1 MPPPPIEPRPGRGR
15 LFVDAEAKVTAALRG
30 LGLDRAEANRC
41 GTEMLAWL
49 DDVATA
55 DDILQ
60 AIRRFPLERRP
71 VDLPDGITL
80 PRLPAASARKVAA
93 AILAERDSLG
103 GGFTTIGQVAA
114 IPDVD
119 EVALA
124 QLIHVGCSLG
134 GQRPP
139 GPIIGVMLPLRIETR
154 FTAPAGPALPWT
166 LRLRV
171 IPDAPSLDRHLAVPA
186 KEELDAL
193 ETMWINAAGDL
204 TTEVGKAQWRR
215 FANQVGA
222 ARAAWLA
229 RSFPAQIVGGT
240 VTIDRPAVTRDDLGT
255 SQVAGL
261 PATIEIWMARGGADP
276 VNVDTLIVDRQRLA
290 LDFPDPST
298 NETRW
303 WTSFQEAK
311 AVGLGTEIDL
321 GPARPDDIDVVYA
334 VGIGDIE
341 PGGVFADHRDAGVLG
356 VLPPGA
362 PTNTVAGDPAA
373 DLARDPDTWRMLLV
387 SPPAQPGAEAVSAAL
402 TGKPGL
408 LAPLPGGEMDDA
420 PVNAAMV
427 AALWPALWGHAL
439 KDVWGLGDDAFPIG
453 AWAADN
459 LVPEGP
465 LPAVRIGD
473 QPFGLLPATSLRR
486 WVAEQGDPAVE
497 ARLVPFA
504 RDVRRRWAEAAEA
517 TGTSIGAHT
526 DRLLDLVGRVPLS
539 RGYAWRWMVPLEN
552 VAAITWGVDGGV
564 TWPNLV
570 NWWDAL
576 GAPVLQFGRSPA
588 RRYGTLGWP
597 QDLDL
602 PLVEPDNL
610 PRNMTLRDAIVRIA
624 SFPPSQF
631 ASEGGLRELFPELP
645 NSLLL
650 RLLIH
655 AALVNGAEVARWA
668 QKVHGPMLDP
678 IWFDSKVK
686 PVIAAWGQQYAPS
699 LLGADPA
706 SEQLERGKVGTFELA
721 QAPAATLERV
731 LRATLDSAMYR
742 IDPWV
747 IGVAWRRLRTL
758 EAATLAPRFR
768 LGAYGWVDA
777 PRPRSVLAPPD
788 EFFHAPSEAQAL
800 TTVILRDRALY
811 DDEPTR
817 WQIDMASDG
826 VRLAKALADEVSVGA
841 HLSEAVGRAVER
853 AVGDR
858 SKVESLRAQF
868 PIRTE
873 HAGRRTC
880 DGLAVLR
887 RVASNPGSLALAPGQ
902 LAALAE
908 LAEAV
913 DTYGDLLVA
922 DAVHDVVS
930 GRAALA
936 GAAMEA
942 AAALS
947 APPDLGVLRT
957 QRGGRA
963 VTSTVFVALPDG
975 AAPAAVDAHTS
986 PGRLAEPAVADALIA
1001 LTGAGSDA
1009 PWTWT
1014 VRDDTDAVIASVS
1027 LDDLG
1032 LEPIDTLSLAPG
1044 DLATIVLDHQ
1054 PGDHASPATLD
1065 AHLQARRLADILGS
1079 TPAAPVD
1086 LTVDATNPSGAAVQA
1101 EVLARYTA
1109 VHGLA
1114 VTAQAALA
1122 ASQGASEP
1130 DQRVALVDAVRWG
1143 ITPMRADDAA
1153 LATLVARASAALSDR
1168 IATAPTVADAANLT
1182 LVALARAL
1190 AELVAPG
1197 GRLPVLS
1204 RVALDQLPALA
1215 AEPPAAGAAL
1225 DPGWL
1230 EVVAA
1235 VRVPLARL
1243 EAFQRERELLGH
1255 TPFAAWGNRPGDP
1268 WQTSSGQPDATGLA
1282 PTTRLLACFGPPDVL
1297 TPGAAPT
1304 RPVALAVLDSWGEVI
1319 PATDQG
1325 TTTAFHFDAPGSRA
1339 PQGILV
1345 AVPPDPAQP
1354 MDAATLVDIV
1364 AETRELA
1371 RARAATAKDLDRW
1384 SAGAPLT
1391 MLPANVPG
1399 AVPVDRV

>member
-1 MPPPPIEPRPGRGR
+1 MPPPIEPPPGRGR
-15 LFVDAEAKVTAALRG
+15 LSVDAGAKVTAALRG
-30 LGLDRAEANRC
+30 LGLDRAEARRC
-41 GTEMLAWL
+41 ITEMLTWL
-49 DDVATA
+49 NEVTDA
-55 DDILQ
+55 DGILR
-60 AIRRFPLERRP
+60 AIRRFPLDKRP
-71 VDLPDGITL
+71 VDPPGGITL
-80 PRLPAASARKVAA
+80 PRLPQPGARKVAA
-93 AILAERDSLG
+93 AILAGRASLG
-103 GGFTTIGQVAA
+103 DSFTTVEQVAA
-114 IPDVD
+114 IPGID

-134 GQRPP
+134 GELPP
-139 GPIIGVMLPLRIETR
+139 GPVVGVMLPLRIETR
-154 FTAPAGPALPWT
+154 FSEPAGPGRPWT

-171 IPDAPSLDRHLAVPA
+171 IPDAPSLDRHLAVPTT
-186 KEELDAL
+186 EELDAL
-193 ETMWINAAGDL
+193 ETMWVNAAADL
-204 TTEVGKAQWRR
+204 TTEAGKAQWRR

-229 RSFPAQIVGGT
+229 RSFPARIVDGAI
-240 VTIDRPAVTRDDLGT
+240 TIDRPAVTRDDLGT

-261 PATIEIWMARGGADP
+261 PAVIEIWMGRGGEDP
-276 VNVDTLIVDRQRLA
+276 VKVDTLTVDERRLG
-290 LDFPDPST
+290 LDFPDPAT

-303 WTSFQEAK
+303 WTSFREAK
-311 AVGLGTEIDL
+311 AAGLGTEIDVGL
-321 GPARPDDIDVVYA
+321 DRPDDIDVVYA
-334 VGIGDIE
+334 VGIGDTE

-373 DLARDPDTWRMLLV
+373 DLARDPDTWRTLLV

-408 LAPLPGGEMDDA
+408 LAPLPGGEIDDA

-427 AALWPALWGHAL
+427 AALWPALWGHGL
-439 KDVWGLGDDAFPIG
+439 KDVWGLGDDAFPVG

-486 WVAEQGDPAVE
+486 WAAQPDDPPVE

-504 RDVRRRWAEAAEA
+504 RDVRRGWAEAAGA
-517 TGTSIGAHT
+517 AGTSIGADT
-526 DRLLDLVGRVPLS
+526 ERLLDLIGRVPLS
-539 RGYAWRWMVPLEN
+539 RGYAWRWMVPLET

-564 TWPNLV
+564 SWPNLV
-570 NWWDAL
+570 SWWDAL
-576 GAPVLQFGRSPA
+576 AAPVLTLGRSPA

-597 QDLDL
+597 QDLGL

-610 PRNMTLRDAIVRIA
+610 PRDMTLSDAIVRIA
-624 SFPPSQF
+624 SFPPSLF
-631 ASEGGLRELFPELP
+631 ASERGLRELFPELP

-650 RLLIH
+650 RLLIQ
-655 AALVNGAEVARWA
+655 AALVNAAEVARWA
-668 QKVHGPMLDP
+668 GNVHGPMLDP
-678 IWFDSKVK
+678 IRFDDKVK
-686 PVIAAWGQQYAPS
+686 PVIAAWGQQYVPS

-706 SEQLERGKVGTFELA
+706 SEQLKRGNAGTFELA

-747 IGVAWRRLRTL
+747 IGIAWRRLRTL
-758 EAATLAPRFR
+758 EAATAAPRFR

-777 PRPRSVLAPPD
+777 PRPRSVMAPPD

-800 TTVILRDRALY
+800 TTAILRDRALY

-826 VRLAKALADEVSVGA
+826 IRLAKALADEVRVGA

-858 SKVESLRAQF
+858 LKVESLRAQF

-887 RVASNPGSLALAPGQ
+887 RAASNPGSLLLSPGQ
-902 LAALAE
+902 LAGIAE
-908 LAEAV
+908 IAEAV

-942 AAALS
+942 AAGLGT
-947 APPDLGVLRT
+947 PPDLGVLRT

-963 VTSTVFVALPDG
+963 VTSTVLVALPDG
-975 AAPAAVDAHTS
+975 AAPAAIDAHTS
-986 PGRLAEPAVADALIA
+986 PGRLAEPAIADALIA
-1001 LTGAGSDA
+1001 LTGAGSGA
-1009 PWTWT
+1009 AWTWT
-1014 VRDDTDAVIASVS
+1014 VHDDTDAVIASVP

-1054 PGDHASPATLD
+1054 PGHHVSPAALD

-1079 TPAAPVD
+1079 TPAAPAD
-1086 LTVDATNPSGAAVQA
+1086 LTADASNPAGTAVQA

-1109 VHGLA
+1109 IHGLA

-1122 ASQGASEP
+1122 AAQAASEAA
-1130 DQRVALVDAVRWG
+1130 QRTALLDAARWG

-1153 LATLVARASAALSDR
+1153 LATLVARASAALADR
-1168 IATAPTVADAANLT
+1168 IATAPAVADAASLT

-1215 AEPPAAGAAL
+1215 SEPPAAGVAL

-1235 VRVPLARL
+1235 VRAPLARL
-1243 EAFQRERELLGH
+1243 EAFQRERELLGR

-1268 WQTSSGQPDATGLA
+1268 WQADPGPPDPTGLA

-1319 PATDQG
+1319 PATGQA

-1339 PQGILV
+1339 PQAILI

-1354 MDAATLVDIV
+1354 MDVATLVDV
-1364 AETRELA
+1364 VVETRELA
-1371 RARAATAKDLDRW
+1371 RARAATAEDLGQW

-1391 MLPANVPG
+1391 TLPANVPG
-1399 AVPVDRV
+1399 AVRVDRV